1 MLNFDSA
8 TRETCTV
15 RTERTNTPLQALN
28 LMNDV
33 TFVEASR
40 KFGERMYLEGGRT
53 TEDRLAHG
61 FEMATGRIPSAR
73 ESEILE
79 RAFANQL
86 QSFEIDPTAAEELLA
101 QGDSPA
107 DKRMRRGELA
117 AYAMTAGMI
126 LNLDETVTKQ

>member
-1 MLNFDSA
+1 M
-8 TRETCTV
+8 

-53 TEDRLAHG
+53 AEDRLAYG

-73 ESEILE
+73 ESEILD
-79 RAFANQL
+79 RAFAKQL
-86 QSFEIDPTAAEELLA
+86 QSFRVDSNAAEELLD
-101 QGDSPA
+101 QGDSSA
-107 DKRMRRGELA
+107 DKRIGRGELA